1 MAKKAVAAFS
11 GEKVSAKNMVKCI
24 RLVRASRS
32 GAYAFKEEMMTAD
45 EASHFFADKK

>member
-24 RLVRASRS
+24 RLVRSNRS
-32 GAYAFKEEMMTAD
+32 GAYGFKEEMLPLEQVPD
-45 EASHFFADKK
+45 FFSEKK